1 MIFGDFLQTLLQ
13 TIFLYIFFVYF
24 PCPIRLCV
32 QGLKIQNAY
41 KLIMD
46 IKELIGMSM
55 MGMIKEPIISKMVGA
70 ELLTDKD
77 KNNDLIGLGLM
88 MNNQPMK
95 KFSVYNG
102 SVIR

>member
-1 MIFGDFLQTLLQ
+1 MY
-13 TIFLYIFFVYF
+13 IFLPYSLMRF
-24 PCPIRLCV
+24 
-32 QGLKIQNAY
+32 GLQIQNAY

-46 IKELIGMSM
+46 IKELIGLSM